1 MNKLFDVRNDFSL
14 TENTIGTLLFGAL
27 AIKASNNKNKFEND
41 KMAGYR
47 KVNIKISGEEVIL
60 FHELKT
66 HELHYIYGNQK
77 LENKNNIDEIMNYW
91 QDQYYSNYECY

>member
-14 TENTIGTLLFGAL
+14 TEN
-27 AIKASNNKNKFEND
+27 KNNIDKFENG

-66 HELHYIYGNQK
+66 HELHYTYGNQK